1 MTHKVNSHL
10 LILTLMKK
18 VAVFI
23 LLVGL
28 LVGSTMRAQLPN
40 VPYVNYSTKT
50 GVFTDTRDGKMYAYK
65 KYGDYEWFMQN
76 LNWDGYDGVN
86 ESTRGSAGVCS
97 LQDPNGEKYG
107 RFYNTSTSGSK
118 LCPEGWELST
128 QSNWLELA
136 NTIAG
141 EYGVN
146 IAPDGQYTITNA
158 LNYLR
163 GGGLKSQYPDALWEN
178 DRGTLDEK
186 AEQIQFNLLPAGGF
200 NGSSYIS
207 GEEIGKKAYFLIG
220 GNDRF
225 QNNTSDSRYDRNA
238 LRHIRASNTYGSV
251 RCVRFD
257 GYPDVTIT
265 TPYPETIEIKQIN
278 SAEKERKR
286 LAQAQKKYDH
296 QPTGFYVEKG
306 KRIIV
311 NVEILTPSADNASPA
326 IVVGTA
332 GQENNTPK
340 EISLRAGLNTIEA
353 NQHEG
358 GLIYLRYVT
367 DAENNPQGKACI
379 TFTSESEHV
388 RAPQYIY
395 NVTTDEEFASM
406 LGKYRTP
413 EVLFYSDYA
422 IMVARHTHAIQYS
435 MNEDKQLWMEGVHLI
450 LEKEDEISGLDNN
463 HSNALHHRMH
473 AGEVRYL
480 FVQNL
485 SSSPHASS
493 GGYTAYPAGL
503 VNRYLTYNGTYNA
516 CWMLG
521 HEVGHQHQQ
530 PAYMINQSTESTVNL
545 YAYHTERFIQF
556 QKGNP
561 NYNRTSAE
569 RWQAAQTTYLQLPVE
584 ERVYNMPDSELRALT
599 GMDQNELRF
608 MPWEQLFIIF
618 GDDFYKM
625 LHRITREENVLGGY
639 EQERRVYL
647 IWKSSQISGYDLRDF
662 FNQWGIRPTE
672 SYYVNQVNTNIERC
686 LADGSIIPMPYDNLH
701 LTVTGQNRPSWA
713 PLTLRGITTSSPSL
727 DLQPEDRLAS
737 KNKYADYSTRKG
749 VFTDT
754 RDGKHYP
761 YKTYGNKDWFMINL
775 DWDGYNGTNEQTKGT
790 VGVYAPNDPTGE
802 VYGRMYPTNAGS
814 AANNWCPPGWKYANE
829 SDFANLID
837 AVKNEYNL
845 SSTEEVI
852 TGLKGGGD
860 RDYFTDGL
868 WRKGGG
874 NIDVEKSS
882 EIGFN
887 ILPAGVFNKDAGI
900 YEYDDEE
907 GLKASFVTNGW
918 NHNIFT
924 ATSDTRTKTNRNS
937 RHHASVRCVRNA
949 SPELRSN
956 VASTGINEDVSDI
969 SFKIYPNP
977 ASSGQTIYIKANP
990 VTSLLEEI
998 TITIYDIAGNIL
1010 IHKSS
1015 KDSITS
1021 LKMPEVPGTYFV
1033 RIKSG
1038 LYHVSQAKVVVR

>member
-1 MTHKVNSHL
+1 M
-10 LILTLMKK
+10 
-18 VAVFI
+18 
-23 LLVGL
+23 
-28 LVGSTMRAQLPN
+28 
-40 VPYVNYSTKT
+40 
-50 GVFTDTRDGKMYAYK
+50 
-65 KYGDYEWFMQN
+65 
-76 LNWDGYDGVN
+76 
-86 ESTRGSAGVCS
+86 
-97 LQDPNGEKYG
+97 
-107 RFYNTSTSGSK
+107 
-118 LCPEGWELST
+118 
-128 QSNWLELA
+128 
-136 NTIAG
+136 
-141 EYGVN
+141 
-146 IAPDGQYTITNA
+146 
-158 LNYLR
+158 
-163 GGGLKSQYPDALWEN
+163 
-178 DRGTLDEK
+178 
-186 AEQIQFNLLPAGGF
+186 
-200 NGSSYIS
+200 
-207 GEEIGKKAYFLIG
+207 
-220 GNDRF
+220 
-225 QNNTSDSRYDRNA
+225 
-238 LRHIRASNTYGSV
+238 
-251 RCVRFD
+251 
-257 GYPDVTIT
+257 
-265 TPYPETIEIKQIN
+265 
-278 SAEKERKR
+278 
-286 LAQAQKKYDH
+286 
-296 QPTGFYVEKG
+296 
-306 KRIIV
+306 
-311 NVEILTPSADNASPA
+311 
-326 IVVGTA
+326 
-332 GQENNTPK
+332 
-340 EISLRAGLNTIEA
+340 
-353 NQHEG
+353 
-358 GLIYLRYVT
+358 
-367 DAENNPQGKACI
+367 
-379 TFTSESEHV
+379 
-388 RAPQYIY
+388 
-395 NVTTDEEFASM
+395 
-406 LGKYRTP
+406 
-413 EVLFYSDYA
+413 
-422 IMVARHTHAIQYS
+422 
-435 MNEDKQLWMEGVHLI
+435 
-450 LEKEDEISGLDNN
+450 
-463 HSNALHHRMH
+463 
-473 AGEVRYL
+473 
-480 FVQNL
+480 
-485 SSSPHASS
+485 
-493 GGYTAYPAGL
+493 
-503 VNRYLTYNGTYNA
+503 
-516 CWMLG
+516 
-521 HEVGHQHQQ
+521 
-530 PAYMINQSTESTVNL
+530 
-545 YAYHTERFIQF
+545 
-556 QKGNP
+556 
-561 NYNRTSAE
+561 
-569 RWQAAQTTYLQLPVE
+569 
-584 ERVYNMPDSELRALT
+584 
-599 GMDQNELRF
+599 
-608 MPWEQLFIIF
+608 
-618 GDDFYKM
+618 
-625 LHRITREENVLGGY
+625 GGY